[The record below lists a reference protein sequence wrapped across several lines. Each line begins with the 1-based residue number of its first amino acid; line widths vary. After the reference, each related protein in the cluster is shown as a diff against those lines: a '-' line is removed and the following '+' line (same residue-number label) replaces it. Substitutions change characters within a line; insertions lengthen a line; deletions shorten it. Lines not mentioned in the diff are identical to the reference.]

1 MTYLLIN
8 LGNKKVKCEANLSYR
23 VNHIVLAFQAKDYM
37 LEISAFIT
45 DRFNNGDLLEKLTLQ
60 FDKENIKVDLKNSSI
75 DTISCRGHII
85 ELRLNRVELIYK
97 NKSTTDCIVINLP
110 PKQIDG
116 LTEDS
121 KQRTIKALG
130 YEITFCYKD
139 ENSTCLFCPKD
150 IQNYVVSLI
159 SLYCCCPIEILQEFC
174 NDEVNNQVRIM
185 LKSQKH
191 TFEKKYSPIN
201 LRTKGD
207 DVTEFLQYTNLD
219 HSNINDNHSN
229 INDMPRFVRQF
240 VDSYFV
246 SEPQRYNMLFAMASS
261 YAEYILRAGNKSG
274 GDLVKCTITHFQ
286 IEGLEEIKGVIK
298 DAGLRRNG
306 KNISCL
312 TDLRNESEHHL
323 YSDDSYIFFDKHPSV
338 NIFMEEIAC
347 RIVMELA
354 GIIDRRVL
362 H

>member
-159 SLYCCCPIEILQEFC
+159 SLYCCCPIEILCEFC
-174 NDEVNNQVRIM
+174 NDEVNNQTKVK
-185 LKSQKH
+185 LYSQKH
-191 TFEKKYSPIN
+191 TFEENTSPIN
-201 LRTKGD
+201 LCTKGGNIA
-207 DVTEFLQYTNLD
+207 EFIQYAHL
-219 HSNINDNHSN
+219 NHSH
-229 INDMPRFVRQF
+229 INDMPRYVRQF
-240 VDSYFV
+240 VDSYYV
-246 SEPQRYNMLFAMASS
+246 SEPQRFNMLFAMASS
-261 YAEYILRAGNKSG
+261 YAEYILGEGHKGG
-274 GDLVKCTITHFQ
+274 GDLVKCTINHFQ
-286 IEGLEEIKGVIK
+286 VDGLDKIKGVIQSE
-298 DAGLRRNG
+298 GLSRNG

-312 TDLRNESEHHL
+312 TDLRNESEHNL
-323 YSDDSYIFFDKHPSV
+323 YSDDSYVFFDKYPSV